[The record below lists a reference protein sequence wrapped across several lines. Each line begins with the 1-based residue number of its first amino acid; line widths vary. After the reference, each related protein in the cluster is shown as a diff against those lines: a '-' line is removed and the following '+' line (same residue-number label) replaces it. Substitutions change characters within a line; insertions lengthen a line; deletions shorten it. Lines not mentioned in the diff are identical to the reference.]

1 MHACLHWFTYF
12 LCATLGATIFDRD
25 WQDACFRYS
34 SPLVVQHSTSSLH
47 HVAAMARFFRDLRD
61 RSKELDVNMTDQEID
76 HLKRENNRR
85 LKRAFD
91 DIFKKY
97 NRDFGNT
104 GDEIDLEKEEIIV
117 NNGHILHMHHDRDA
131 GKGRRARRLLT
142 SLATGAPWDEDDF
155 DGGHDSSS
163 EEDAEEGSEDGS
175 EKDADGETEEDSED
189 DLAGKANRSS
199 TSRATSEPSYR
210 TNPTSAE
217 DSNATPQAEDS
228 DDGFDPLSRDEYSA
242 SAKHKHRRRHIST
255 ARIAQQPTKRKRQ
268 LSIGVP
274 VFTLTQTPNEPSEA
288 QDRQLPLPA
297 QAVETTPNFDE
308 EPNSRPRKKRRT
320 EPLLEIPI
328 WTRPDM
334 PHIPIPKTAWDRHW
348 SRKRNPMNRTFDEE
362 GNQTCTWKDIQRR
375 QRKLRGLKMH
385 PLMAAKMT
393 AKRNGG
399 VAKSKQEADAAEE
412 ADVDVKLEHTC
423 LSEDVATTCP
433 ACEQEARVAADEF
446 SEDDDDAIIDPEV
459 ADAFLTS
466 HTCLSGNVA
475 APCAACEEEN
485 EAQGNEEEVDFVG
498 VHDSTRRQQTRGALG
513 KSPLPSKESQGESG
527 WEDCTSS
534 DSDSG
539 SDPDDYDW
547 ENNPDL
553 PRPQYV
559 TRIIKYYS
567 KRKPFT
573 PEEDQVMIELIENQA
588 KGWDDVMEAIPGRSR
603 GQLQYR
609 YYTELRSAEWQAK
622 QSAARE
628 ANKEIKRAEKEK
640 NRTLKKQAKRSIQAV
655 QDLAGTVFEK
665 PLKKPDPKWK
675 EQIED
680 EDFKLQPLDPCI
692 LPPPL
697 PEEEC
702 PSPTFHPTVPLIE
715 LVSFRDIRDSAQLPV
730 WRQAPQLPAQVEG
743 VPMEPIPPLSLLY
756 ETPYANVYPH
766 AQYNDGDGDYKSGD
780 ETEPEHDEHRYDT
793 LPVGLLPVNGV
804 QPPQD
809 HVVSSCLDHRAR
821 AGVAAGPSYTRT
833 SSFGIPAERMSC
845 IQQMAQSSISS
856 GYSQSHY
863 SQLQSALPPTH
874 GETPLG
880 FCNLPC
886 CQPHPSIHGFGPAH
900 QPQLHLQHNGQAFYR
915 PGTIPD
921 GSHLVSMPYRPP
933 GSQQSTT
940 GTKFYPAIAP
950 RIKPHAA
957 AVHTSQPSPVQLA
970 STPPTALGSSS
981 RPSTASTRP
990 STPSLGL
997 LTASPVVTDTHRL
1010 APIAKRMVQNTDL
1023 RTQTPSRAATESPD
1037 PLAVAVKTHS
1047 LWRQTDNPKQPARI
1061 SPTVGEFGVPRKIS
1075 GFNAASGPTKAPYL
1089 RSPPGPTSDMSS
1101 APNSRSST
1109 VIKAT
1114 ADNETASTSA
1124 PVESPSLSPSEARAP
1139 ASAPISVQPL
1149 LGAANH
1155 SISRRSDSPLNLNPM
1170 PSHTL
1175 VSKTNISAP
1184 HGSESERAQIATTT
1198 EAMTSPQVALDIPA
1212 SATAETP
1219 LSKRAESHSEAR
1231 SNTPRSSLSNAL
1243 VDFVGSAE
1251 PANTLD
1257 VSLHSHSNNTPIMK
1271 PRTPC
1276 VDCRIRKVKCNKKLP
1291 CTHCVQARI
1300 ECISQPGPRSE
1311 TAKQSTAIVLVEPC
1325 EGCRKGRA
1333 KCDRRQPCAH
1343 CFKTHIDCI
1352 PTDPQNQPAPDLS
1365 AAATVNPAS
1374 PSGAVP
1380 REPTAQVAAS
1390 HSKFLP
1396 AGSQPPCPELGA
1408 VQLKSTT
1415 STTTPDQPDAEPT
1428 PSSASPPV
1436 PSTDPFAHLP
1446 PHLRP
1451 RPEYLQAAQNEP
1463 VYDNSHQRFVA
1474 NKYAIAAKGAATRR
1488 VRAGLGVGKEKH
1500 LDTAS
1505 VSYYKPSSSR
1515 RENKENVPEEL
1526 AKWNGVRRLRS
1537 MEKRT
1542 ESVVKERETEKV
1554 VEQES
1559 KSMANGRLPLGVQ
1572 RVLAMEGSKIQDQ
1585 CMSVGMKDGVWGLDE
1600 IRPDDKCSLVGSSE
1614 SDAEEVDLI

>member
-1 MHACLHWFTYF
+1 
-12 LCATLGATIFDRD
+12 
-25 WQDACFRYS
+25 
-34 SPLVVQHSTSSLH
+34 
-47 HVAAMARFFRDLRD
+47 MARFFRDLRD

-76 HLKRENNRR
+76 DLKKQNNRR

-155 DGGHDSSS
+155 DGGHDILSEAES
-163 EEDAEEGSEDGS
+163 EEDTEEGSEGGS

-189 DLAGKANRSS
+189 DLAGKADRSS
-199 TSRATSEPSYR
+199 TSRAASEPSSR

-228 DDGFDPLSRDEYSA
+228 DDGFDPLSIDEYSA
-242 SAKHKHRRRHIST
+242 SAKRKHRRRHPST
-255 ARIAQQPTKRKRQ
+255 VAQQPTKRRRQ
-268 LSIGVP
+268 ASNGLP
-274 VFTLTQTPNEPSEA
+274 VFTQTPNESPEA
-288 QDRQLPLPA
+288 LDRQLPLPT
-297 QAVETTPNFDE
+297 QAVETTPDFDE
-308 EPNSRPRKKRRT
+308 ELNSRPRKKRRT

-334 PHIPIPKTAWDRHW
+334 PSIPIPKTAWDRHW
-348 SRKRNPMNRTFDEE
+348 SRKRNPTNRTFDEE
-362 GNQTCTWKDIQRR
+362 GNQICTWKDIQRR
-375 QRKLRGLKMH
+375 QRKLPGGLKMH
-385 PLMAAKMT
+385 PLMAAKVT
-393 AKRNGG
+393 AKQKGRGAEN
-399 VAKSKQEADAAEE
+399 KQDTDAAEGT
-412 ADVDVKLEHTC
+412 DVDVKLEHTC
-423 LSEDVATTCP
+423 LSEDVASACP
-433 ACEQEARVAADEF
+433 ACEQEARVAVDEL
-446 SEDDDDAIIDPEV
+446 SDDDAIIDPEV
-459 ADAFLTS
+459 ADAFLKS
-466 HTCLSGNVA
+466 HTCLSGDVA
-475 APCAACEEEN
+475 APCAACEKEN
-485 EAQGNEEEVDFVG
+485 EAQGVEEEVGFVG
-498 VHDSTRRQQTRGALG
+498 VHDSTRRQQTRGDSG
-513 KSPLPSKESQGESG
+513 KSLLPSKEGQGESG
-527 WEDCTSS
+527 WEDCTTS
-534 DSDSG
+534 DSNSG

-573 PEEDQVMIELIENQA
+573 PEEDQIMIELIENQA

-622 QSAARE
+622 QAAARE
-628 ANKEIKRAEKEK
+628 ANKDMKRAEKEK
-640 NRTLKKQAKRSIQAV
+640 NRRLKKQAKRSIRVV

-675 EQIED
+675 ELIED

-715 LVSFRDIRDSAQLPV
+715 LVSFGDIRDSAQLPV

-766 AQYNDGDGDYKSGD
+766 AQYNDEDRNNQSGD
-780 ETEPEHDEHRYDT
+780 ETEPEDDEHRYDT

-804 QPPQD
+804 QPPQN
-809 HVVSSCLDHRAR
+809 HVVSAYLDHRAR
-821 AGVAAGPSYTRT
+821 AGAAAELSYART
-833 SSFGIPAERMSC
+833 SSFGIPPERMSC
-845 IQQMAQSSISS
+845 IQQIAQPSISS
-856 GYSQSHY
+856 GYSQSQY
-863 SQLQSALPPTH
+863 PQLQSALPPTH

-886 CQPHPSIHGFGPAH
+886 CQPHRSIHSFGPTH
-900 QPQLHLQHNGQAFYR
+900 QPKLHLQSNSQEFYR

-921 GSHLVSMPYRPP
+921 GSHHVSMPYLPP

-940 GTKFYPAIAP
+940 GTTFYPAIAP

-957 AVHTSQPSPVQLA
+957 VAHTSQPSPVQLA
-970 STPPTALGSSS
+970 STPLTALGSSS

-997 LTASPVVTDTHRL
+997 LAASPVVTDTHRL
-1010 APIAKRMVQNTDL
+1010 APIAKRIQSTNS

-1037 PLAVAVKTHS
+1037 PLVVAVKSHP
-1047 LWRQTDNPKQPARI
+1047 LWRQADNPRQPAQI
-1061 SPTVGEFGVPRKIS
+1061 SPTGWEFGAPRK
-1075 GFNAASGPTKAPYL
+1075 
-1089 RSPPGPTSDMSS
+1089 MSS

-1109 VIKAT
+1109 AIEAT

-1124 PVESPSLSPSEARAP
+1124 PVESLSISPSEASAP
-1139 ASAPISVQPL
+1139 APAPISVQPP
-1149 LGAANH
+1149 LGAGNH

-1175 VSKTNISAP
+1175 VSKPNISTR
-1184 HGSESERAQIATTT
+1184 HGAESERAQTATAT
-1198 EAMTSPQVALDIPA
+1198 EAMTGPQVASDIPA

-1219 LSKRAESHSEAR
+1219 LSRLAESHSEAR
-1231 SNTPRSSLSNAL
+1231 SNTARSSLSNAL
-1243 VDFVGSAE
+1243 VDLVGSAE
-1251 PANTLD
+1251 PENTLD
-1257 VSLHSHSNNTPIMK
+1257 VPLQSHSNNAPIMK

-1276 VDCRIRKVKCNKKLP
+1276 VDCRIRKVKCDKKLP

-1300 ECISQPGPRSE
+1300 ECVSQPGPRSE
-1311 TAKQSTAIVLVEPC
+1311 TAKQSTAIVLTESC
-1325 EGCRKGRA
+1325 EACQKGRA
-1333 KCDRRQPCAH
+1333 KCDKRQSCAH
-1343 CFKTHIDCI
+1343 CFKAHIDCI
-1352 PTDPQNQPAPDLS
+1352 PASPENQPAPDLS
-1365 AAATVNPAS
+1365 AVARVNPAP
-1374 PSGAVP
+1374 PSGSALT
-1380 REPTAQVAAS
+1380 EPTAQATAS
-1390 HSKFLP
+1390 HSESLP
-1396 AGSQPPCPELGA
+1396 TGSQPLGPELET
-1408 VQLKSTT
+1408 VQLASTT
-1415 STTTPDQPDAEPT
+1415 STTTPDQPAAEPT
-1428 PSSASPPV
+1428 SSSASQPV
-1436 PSTDPFAHLP
+1436 PSTEPYAHLP

-1463 VYDNSHQRFVA
+1463 VYDNTHQRFVA

-1505 VSYYKPSSSR
+1505 ASYYKSAASR

-1537 MEKRT
+1537 MDKVT
-1542 ESVVKERETEKV
+1542 KSMAKEREKV
-1554 VEQES
+1554 VEEES
-1559 KSMANGRLPLGVQ
+1559 KSMPNGGLPLGVQ
-1572 RVLAMEGSKIQDQ
+1572 RVLAMEGPKIPGR
-1585 CMSVGMKDGVWGLDE
+1585 MPVGRKEGVWGLDE
-1600 IRPDDKCSLVGSSE
+1600 IRPDDKCVVVEGSE